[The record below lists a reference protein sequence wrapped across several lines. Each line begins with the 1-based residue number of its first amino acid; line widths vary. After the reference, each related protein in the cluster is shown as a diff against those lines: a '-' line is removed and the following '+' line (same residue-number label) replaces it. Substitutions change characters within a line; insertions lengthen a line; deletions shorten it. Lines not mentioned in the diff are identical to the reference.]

1 MNKKYFMLIENKMEK
16 MLLSLAGFFLL
27 ALIAMGFKIQNDSK
41 KIALLTTE
49 LVPDMQADPGLAA
62 QDAIKN
68 NRDSK
73 LNAAAH
79 APLTNSNT
87 QTTIKTV
94 IPGKTI
100 TQIVPATSSSTSSSS
115 TKKTKTS

>member
-1 MNKKYFMLIENKMEK
+1 MPIKNKMEK
-16 MLLSLAGFFLL
+16 MLLGLMGFFFVVL
-27 ALIAMGFKIQNDSK
+27 AMMGFKIQNDSK
-41 KIALLTTE
+41 KIAMLASSLA
-49 LVPDMQADPGLAA
+49 PDAQADPGLAA

-100 TQIVPATSSSTSSSS
+100 TQTVPATSSSTTSSSS

>member
-1 MNKKYFMLIENKMEK
+1 MQIKNKLEKFLIT
-16 MLLSLAGFFLL
+16 LSSFLVMALAVLG
-27 ALIAMGFKIQNDSK
+27 IRIQADEK
-41 KIALLTTE
+41 KIKTLASNLTT
-49 LVPDMQADPGLAA
+49 DAQTDPGLAI
-62 QDAIKN
+62 QEAIRN

-79 APLTNSNT
+79 APLTDSNT

-100 TQIVPATSSSTSSSS
+100 TQTVPGTTSSTSSS
-115 TKKTKTS
+115 TKKKTTKTS